1 VKRALLGLAL
11 GAALAATASAQ
22 PAAMQVEVGAS
33 VEHLDNGSADWR
45 QLDLALRHRSAPDRV
60 NEIGLRRVERYG
72 QRDAE
77 LSAGVSLPL
86 NADWGLAVRASVSDG
101 AFLARLAGHVDL
113 TRRLPDGWVLGAG
126 LGRGRYEPA
135 GGIASGTTTLRG
147 SVERYFGAWRLAAGV
162 SRARLDGGHG
172 ATALRLQADRFFGDS
187 ARVGLIVARGNEL
200 EYDPQGVLSSRVGA
214 VALVGRWSFAPGWA
228 LVGDLGR
235 TTVSDVER
243 RGGPGGAAPGYRR
256 SGGRLALQREF

>member
-1 VKRALLGLAL
+1 VRRALLGLAL
-11 GAALAATASAQ
+11 GASLAAAAAAQ
-22 PAAMQVEVGAS
+22 PAAMQVEIGAG

-45 QLDLALRHRSAPDRV
+45 QLDLALRHRSAPDRI

-86 NADWGLAVRASVSDG
+86 SADWGLALRASLADG
-101 AFLARLAGHVDL
+101 AFLARLAGQLDV
-113 TRRLPDGWVLGAG
+113 TRRLPDGWLLGAG
-126 LGRGRYEPA
+126 VGRSRYEPA

-147 SVERYFGAWRLAAGV
+147 SAERYVGAWRLAAGV

-172 ATALRLQADRFFGDS
+172 ATALRLQADRYFGDS
-187 ARVGLIVARGNEL
+187 SRLGLIVARGDEL
-200 EYDPQGVLSSRVGA
+200 EYDLQGVLSSRVGA

-228 LVGDLGR
+228 LAGELGR
-235 TTVSDVER
+235 TTVSDLER
-243 RGGPGGAAPGYRR
+243 RGGPGASPGYRR